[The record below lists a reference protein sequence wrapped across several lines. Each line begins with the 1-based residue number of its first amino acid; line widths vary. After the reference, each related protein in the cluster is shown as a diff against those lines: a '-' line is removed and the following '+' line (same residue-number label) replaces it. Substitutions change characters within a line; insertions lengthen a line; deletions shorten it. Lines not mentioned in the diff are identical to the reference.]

1 MVTVLAMITAKP
13 GLRDQLLAVFNAN
26 VPAVRAESGCIE
38 YRATIDAAGAP
49 ALQTK
54 LGPDSIAVIEQWAS
68 MQALEAHAQA
78 PHVVAYRANTKD
90 LLASRVIHVLS
101 NA

>member
-13 GLRDQLLAVFNAN
+13 GQRDRVLAFFNAN
-26 VPAVRAESGCIE
+26 VPAVRAEDGCIE
-38 YRATIDAAGAP
+38 YRATVDAEGAP
-49 ALQTK
+49 ALQTR
-54 LGPDSIAVIEQWAS
+54 LGPDSIVVVEQWAS

-78 PHVVAYRANTKD
+78 PHVATYRANTKH